1 MKRLLAAALVLA
13 IVAVAGSAQAA
24 EEKGKGKVDPTGT
37 WKWTVEFG
45 GQSREVT
52 LKLKLEGDKL
62 TGALVGREGR
72 ETPIQDAKFKD
83 REISFKVVRER
94 EGRKMTSTYSGKVG
108 RNAIKGKIEFERD
121 GQTQSRD
128 WQAKRAAAAVNPTGT
143 WKWTVE
149 FGGQSREMT
158 LKLKLDGDKLTGAMV
173 GRDGQETPI
182 QDAKCADGE
191 VSFKVVREREGQKF
205 TLKYAG
211 KVSGDAITGKT
222 EFEREGQAQSR
233 EWQAKRAKD

>member
-1 MKRLLAAALVLA
+1 MKRLLTAALVLA
-13 IVAVAGSAQAA
+13 IVAAAGFAEAAQ
-24 EEKGKGKVDPTGT
+24 ERPNPTGT
-37 WKWTVEFG
+37 WKWTVKFNE
-45 GQSREVT
+45 QSREMT

-72 ETPIQDAKFKD
+72 ETPIQDGKLKD

-108 RNAIKGKIEFERD
+108 RNTIKGKIEFERD

-128 WQAKRAAAAVNPTGT
+128 WQAKRAAAAANPTGT

-158 LKLKLDGDKLTGAMV
+158 LKLKLEGDKLTGAMV

-191 VSFKVVREREGQKF
+191 VSFKVVRERSGQKM
-205 TLKYAG
+205 TLKYTG
-211 KVSGDAITGKT
+211 KVSGDTITGKT